1 MREVIYKMY
10 NPKTEEIFLS
20 LYASK
25 KYEVIEE
32 IEVPED
38 EEAEDYLLQLR
49 TEVDLGEMCE
59 QSTRY

>member
-1 MREVIYKMY
+1 MY

-32 IEVPED
+32 IDVPED
-38 EEAEDYLLQLR
+38 EDPEDYLLQLR

-59 QSTRY
+59 RSTRY

>member
-1 MREVIYKMY
+1 MSSVIYKMY
-10 NPKTEEIFLS
+10 NPRTEEIFLS

-38 EEAEDYLLQLR
+38 EDPEDYLLQLR
-49 TEVDLGEMCE
+49 TEVDLGDMCE
-59 QSTRY
+59 RATRY